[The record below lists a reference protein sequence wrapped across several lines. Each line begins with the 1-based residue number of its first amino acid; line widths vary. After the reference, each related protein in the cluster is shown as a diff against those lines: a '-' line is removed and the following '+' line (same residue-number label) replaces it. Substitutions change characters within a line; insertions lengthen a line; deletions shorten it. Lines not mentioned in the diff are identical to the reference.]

1 MLGGGYAAIHFCRGA
16 KPAIEA
22 GRLEATVV
30 SRENYHVFHGFV
42 GEMLTGRVSPSH
54 ILSPARRIFPP
65 ARVHV
70 AEIQRIDLRR
80 QKVITSRAIDGARFE
95 LDYDHVVIALGSV
108 DRLEAYPG
116 LAGHAFKLKTY
127 EDVLRL
133 RNHIITMF
141 ELADIEHDSEERR
154 RLLTFFI
161 AGGGYAGTEIAGE
174 LSDLCTRL
182 TKREYKR
189 IDRSECRVV
198 IVHPGKTILPEL
210 AGADA

>member
-1 MLGGGYAAIHFCRGA
+1 MLGGGYAAIDFCRGA

-22 GRLEATVV
+22 GRIDATVV
-30 SRENYHVFHGFV
+30 ARENFHFFHGFV
-42 GEMLTGRVSPSH
+42 GEMLTGRVSASH

-95 LDYDHVVIALGSV
+95 LDYDHVVIALGSI

-116 LAGHAFKLKTY
+116 LAEHAFKLKTY
-127 EDVLRL
+127 EDCLRL
-133 RNHIITMF
+133 RNHSITMF
-141 ELADIEHDSEERR
+141 ELADIEHDPEERR
-154 RLLTFFI
+154 RLLTFFV

-174 LSDLCTRL
+174 LSDLCSRL
-182 TKREYKR
+182 TRREYR
-189 IDRSECRVV
+189 GVRRDECRVV
-198 IVHPGKTILPEL
+198 LVHPGRTIMPEL
-210 AGADA
+210 SGV